1 MPGPGGGA
9 RGGGGSRG
17 GGSFGGGGFNTGG
30 HRGGFSGGPH
40 HVGGFNR
47 PPHHGPHLGG
57 GWYHRP
63 RYYGGRGGCLGGIF
77 IPVII
82 LFLFGF
88 VFFSSLFDS
97 DNVIITETENSVY
110 DENTFQDY
118 ANEQYKKE
126 FGNSTAYEDNILLV
140 FLTEDENYY
149 DYYYI
154 AWVGD
159 HIATDINYMLGNENT
174 ELGNAISSSV
184 NTSSYKYSL
193 DSNLAQVIEFLKNQI
208 VSENIENS
216 FSCDETHI
224 QVDSHLTNKTSID
237 MTEETVNS
245 ALQSFTDTT
254 GIPIVIVVDDI
265 DNVFSS
271 PVTPTVTQPSIS
283 TQVSSEI
290 GYSNIFLIIVVIAA
304 LIALVAFLVIRNK
317 RKMKALE
324 SDDN

>member
-17 GGSFGGGGFNTGG
+17 GGSFGGGGFHPGG
-30 HRGGFSGGPH
+30 HRGGFGTGPH
-40 HVGGFNR
+40 HGGGFYR
-47 PPHHGPHLGG
+47 PHFGG

-63 RYYGGRGGCLGGIF
+63 RHYGGRGGCLSGI
-77 IPVII
+77 II
-82 LFLFGF
+82 LFIFGF
-88 VFFSSLFDS
+88 IFFSSLNES
-97 DNVIITETENSVY
+97 VNVITQQPPVNSIY
-110 DENTFQDY
+110 NENTFQDY

-174 ELGNAISSSV
+174 ELGKAISSSI

-193 DSNLAQVIEFLKNQI
+193 DTNLAQIIENLKNQI
-208 VSENIENS
+208 GSENINNS
-216 FSCDETHI
+216 FLCDETHI
-224 QVDSHLTNKTSID
+224 QVDSHLTNKTSIE
-237 MTEETVNS
+237 MTEETVNT
-245 ALQSFTDTT
+245 ALKSFTDAT

-265 DNVFSS
+265 DDVFL
-271 PVTPTVTQPSIS
+271 VQTQPITQSSTPASSGIS
-283 TQVSSEI
+283 L
-290 GYSNIFLIIVVIAA
+290 SNIFILISVIAA
-304 LIALVAFLVIRNK
+304 LIALVVFLVIRNK
-317 RKMKALE
+317 RKMKDLE
-324 SDDN
+324 NDN